1 MVRIRKTSSLF
12 LPPNGNVQRLSG
24 SPVKIIHSYL
34 LVENKLIIINKKAK
48 WINERMSFFII
59 IKSTYDLKK

>member
-12 LPPNGNVQRLSG
+12 LPPNGNEQRLSG
-24 SPVKIIHSYL
+24 APVKIIHSYL
-34 LVENKLIIINKKAK
+34 LVENKLIIINKKVK
-48 WINERMSFFII
+48 WINERMPFFII